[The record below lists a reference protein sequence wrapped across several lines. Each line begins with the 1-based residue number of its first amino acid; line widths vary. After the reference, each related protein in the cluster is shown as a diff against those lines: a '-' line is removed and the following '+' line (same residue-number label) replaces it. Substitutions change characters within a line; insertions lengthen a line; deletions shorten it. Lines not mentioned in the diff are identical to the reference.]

1 MMARWYAITAVAG
14 LALFAVGVPP
24 AAAQENAATKAVEAA
39 KQYEGTTINTA
50 EEAGLMAMLGI
61 NITGPEWE
69 ELTGIEVRVSE
80 VPYEELFP
88 KAMLE
93 HRAGTGAYDMLT
105 IAPSW
110 VADMVRAGALEPLDP
125 YIEKYGVASEL
136 DDIAPAFRDWMTFDG
151 KTYALVVDGDVH
163 ILYYRKDLFED
174 PANQEAFKA
183 EYGYDLAVPENW
195 EQFGQICQFFTD
207 KYAPELYGAGLINTG
222 YTYYFFFERFRSYGG
237 RFFDPETMQATVN
250 SEAGVRALT
259 EMVEQNACQPPG
271 VQNWGF
277 GESLSALN
285 SGEIAMTI
293 SWPPL
298 ARWTQGINA
307 DEQALSWVPPTEV
320 KDKIGYAITP
330 SGHSEMAAG
339 ILLALSPNSKNKDAT
354 YLYMQWL
361 HSQQESLKNVMRP
374 LGLRDPFRISHYESP
389 EFQALWPTAKD
400 YLETHKKAVETGY
413 ADLAILET
421 YKYWDSAGRAV
432 NAAIGGKDPQ
442 QALDDLAAEWDQ
454 LTEQIGVDRQREA
467 YTAWAAQPAAY
478 RAE

>member
-1 MMARWYAITAVAG
+1 MMARWYAIAALGG
-14 LALFAVGVPP
+14 LAAFAAVVMP

-69 ELTGIEVRVSE
+69 ELTGIEVNVTE
-80 VPYEELFP
+80 IPFEELFP

-93 HRAGTGAYDMLT
+93 HRAGTGAYDVLT

-125 YIEKYGVASEL
+125 YIEKYGVGSEL
-136 DDIAPAFRDWMTFDG
+136 QDIAPAFRDYMTFDG

-163 ILYYRKDLFED
+163 LLYYRKDLFED
-174 PANQEAFKA
+174 PENQEAFKA
-183 EYGYDLAVPENW
+183 KYGYDLAPPTSW
-195 EQFGQICQFFTD
+195 QQFGEICQFLTD

-222 YTYYFFFERFRSYGG
+222 YMHFFFSERFRGYGG
-237 RFFDPETMQATVN
+237 RFFDPDTMQATVN
-250 SEAGVRALT
+250 SEAGVRALS
-259 EMVEQNACQPPG
+259 EMVEQLACQPPG

-293 SWPPL
+293 SWPPI
-298 ARWTQGINA
+298 ARWSQGINA

-320 KDKIGYAITP
+320 KDKIGYAIPP
-330 SGHSEMAAG
+330 SGHAELAAG
-339 ILLALSPNSKNKDAT
+339 ILLALSPNSQNKDAA

-389 EFQALWPTAKD
+389 EFRSLWPTADD
-400 YLETHKKAVETGY
+400 YLDTLQQAADTGY
-413 ADLAILET
+413 ADLALLET
-421 YKYWDSAGRAV
+421 YKYWDTMGRAV
-432 NAAIGGKDPQ
+432 VAAIGGKDPQ
-442 QALDDLAAEWDQ
+442 QALDDLAAEWDA

-467 YTAWAAQPAAY
+467 YLAWATKPSAY
-478 RAE
+478 RE

>member
-1 MMARWYAITAVAG
+1 MARWYPITAVAG
-14 LALFAVGVPP
+14 LALLAVGATPATAQED
-24 AAAQENAATKAVEAA
+24 AAAKAVEAA
-39 KQYEGTTINTA
+39 KQYAGTTINTA

-69 ELTGIEVRVSE
+69 ELTGIKVRVSE

-93 HRAGTGAYDMLT
+93 HRAGTGAYDVLT

-125 YIEKYGVASEL
+125 YIEKYGVKSEF
-136 DDIAPAFRDWMTFDG
+136 DDVAPAFRDWMTFEG

-174 PANQEAFKA
+174 PENVAAFKA
-183 EYGYDLAVPENW
+183 EYGYDLAPPENW
-195 EQFGQICQFFTD
+195 EQFGQICHFLTD
-207 KYAPELYGAGLINTG
+207 KYAPQVYGAGLINTG
-222 YTYYFFFERFRSYGG
+222 YMYYFFFERFRSYGG
-237 RFFDPETMQATVN
+237 RFFDPETMNATVN
-250 SEAGVRALT
+250 SDAGVQALT
-259 EMVEQNACQPPG
+259 EMVEQNECQPPG

-307 DEQALSWVPPTEV
+307 DEQALSWVPPTQV

-330 SGHSEMAAG
+330 SGHSELAAG
-339 ILLALSPNSKNKDAT
+339 ILLALSPNSRNKDAA

-361 HSQQESLKNVMRP
+361 HSKQESLKNVMRP

-389 EFQALWPTAKD
+389 EFQSLWPTAKD
-400 YLETHKKAVETGY
+400 YLQTHKDAVETGY

-432 NAAIGGKDPQ
+432 VAAIGGKDPQ
-442 QALDDLAAEWDQ
+442 QALDDLAAEWDA

-467 YTAWAAQPAAY
+467 YTAWAAAPAAY